1 MSGGVIRPQKSGE
14 HQTVIFTFA
23 GKLSQAHAERW
34 NQEIHKLKTHL
45 ETNDV
50 RLLGIT
56 IKGDTTP
63 NRFLVKRK
71 KTKKKK

>member
-1 MSGGVIRPQKSGE
+1 MSGGVIRPQKPGE

-23 GKLSQAHAERW
+23 GKLSPAQAEKW

-45 ETNDV
+45 ETGKV

-56 IKGDTTP
+56 IRGDTTP
-63 NRFLVKRK
+63 PKWRPK
-71 KTKKKK
+71 K

>member
-23 GKLSQAHAERW
+23 GKLSPAHAEKW

-63 NRFLVKRK
+63 NRFLIKKKSKKRK
-71 KTKKKK
+71 